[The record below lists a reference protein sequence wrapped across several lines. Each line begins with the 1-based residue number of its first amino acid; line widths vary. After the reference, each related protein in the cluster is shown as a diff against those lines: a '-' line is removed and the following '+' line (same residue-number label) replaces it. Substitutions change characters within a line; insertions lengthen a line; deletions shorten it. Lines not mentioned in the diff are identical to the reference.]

1 MNRREKEQ
9 AISSAKELISASQA
23 VFVVN
28 YKGLSVAKMQT
39 LRSSIRQNGGQL
51 KVIKASLMDIAAK
64 DLDGVDEFKS
74 SFKDQI
80 GFVFAKG
87 DVSAVA
93 KQLIDFS
100 KENESLKVLT
110 GVFESKVLSSSQIN
124 VIASLPSREVLIAQV
139 LGTMQAPIA
148 SFVRVLNQVVA
159 SLPQVIKQIEEKKAS
174 GN

>member
-1 MNRREKEQ
+1 MNRQEKEKV
-9 AISSAKELISASQA
+9 ISSTKELVSKSQA

-28 YKGLSVAKMQT
+28 YKGLSVAKMQN
-39 LRSSIRQNGGQL
+39 LRNCIRQNGGQL
-51 KVIKASLMDIAAK
+51 KVIKSSLMDIASK
-64 DLDGVDEFKS
+64 DIDGAEEFKS

-93 KQLIDFS
+93 KQLIGFS
-100 KENESLKVLT
+100 KENDALKVVT
-110 GVFESKVLSSSQIN
+110 GIFESKVLNPSQIDM
-124 VIASLPSREVLIAQV
+124 IASLPSREVLIAQV

-159 SLPQVIKQIEEKKAS
+159 SLPQVLKQIEEKKAS